1 MSQPYRQPQ
10 GQRPYAQRYH
20 VPPPPAPPEERRPGI
35 GCTAQALI
43 ALLAVVLLFLL
54 TVCGALA
61 AYAAIA
67 ADLPAPEALRGR
79 AAPFVS
85 TRIYDRNG
93 HLLYEIFDPAGGRRT
108 LVPYDEISPYL
119 INATVATEDARFW
132 QHGGV
137 DPIAFLRAVYY
148 NVTERRIV
156 SGFSSIPQQLAR
168 LVFLSPEE
176 RTEQSLRRKIREV
189 VLATEISRRYPKRD
203 ILEIYLNEI
212 NYGNLAYGIGA
223 AADTYFG
230 KKASD
235 LTLAEAALLAG
246 LPQAPAYWDPYA
258 NLERAKRRQAV
269 VLDLMVE
276 AGYITPA
283 EAEAAKA
290 EPLHLQPVR
299 SHIEA
304 PHFVIWVQQQLEQK
318 YGADVLY
325 RSGLR
330 VYTTLDSRL
339 QSIAQEEVQAHLATL
354 ADRHATNAALVA
366 LEPDTGEILAM
377 LGSADF
383 NDLEIDGQVNVALRL
398 RQPGSSIKPVTYVT
412 AFEKGWT
419 PATLLWDVQTEFK
432 DALGRPYVPKNYD
445 GKEHGPVLVRG
456 ALARSLNIPAVKTLD
471 FVGLPAMLDTAH
483 RLGIESLNR
492 PDYGLSLTLG
502 GGDVTLLEMVGAY
515 AVFANG
521 GRRVPPV
528 SILRIEDMQGRV
540 LEEYQPPAGEQVLS
554 PQHAY
559 LITDILADN
568 KARAPAFGRNNVL
581 KLSRPAA
588 AKTGTTDDWRDA
600 WTIGYTPELVAGVWV
615 GNSDN
620 SPMKKVSGARGAG
633 PIWHNFME
641 RALADQPASQF
652 PRPAGIEEIEISAD
666 AGSLPSA
673 ACPPDRRRIEIFA
686 AGQGPLGPEYDF
698 HQFVRIDTSTGA
710 LATEYCPPDVVEER
724 YFYVLPGEEGQRWA
738 QAHNIP
744 QPPTET
750 CPIHTGPA
758 AVALFQPSPGASVA
772 GQVAVTGRANAPWFD
787 YYVVEYGEGRDP
799 IGWGPVAGPVYTP
812 VEDGLLAVWDVRPL
826 ADRDYTLRL
835 VVYDA
840 AGDSFEAR
848 TWVVVHNPTATPPPS
863 PTATWTPTLT
873 PTATL
878 EPTWTPTLTPT
889 ATPEP
894 TWTPT
899 LIPTLTPPPTDT
911 PLPSETPPPTPTATW
926 TPTLTPTATL
936 EPTWTPPVTPTGA
949 PAP

>member
-1 MSQPYRQPQ
+1 MN
-10 GQRPYAQRYH
+10 RPYHPQPGERFY
-20 VPPPPAPPEERRPGI
+20 VPPPPAPPERRREI
-35 GCTAQALI
+35 GCVAQALI
-43 ALLAVVLLFLL
+43 ALLAVVLLLL
-54 TVCGALA
+54 LLACGALA
-61 AYAAIA
+61 AYATIA
-67 ADLPAPEALRGR
+67 ADLPSPDALRGR
-79 AAPFVS
+79 SATFVS

-93 HLLYEIFDPAGGRRT
+93 HLLYEIFDPGGGRRT

-137 DPIAFLRAVYY
+137 DPIGILRALVY
-148 NVTERRIV
+148 NLREGRVV
-156 SGFSSIPQQLAR
+156 SGGSTITQQLVR
-168 LVFLSPEE
+168 LVLLSPEE
-176 RTEQSLRRKIREV
+176 RTEQSLKRKVREA
-189 VLATEISRRYPKRD
+189 VLAAEISRRYSKED

-230 KKASD
+230 KKARD

-258 NLERAKRRQAV
+258 DLERAKRRQAV

-304 PHFVIWVQQQLEQK
+304 PHFVLWVQQQLEQK
-318 YGADVLY
+318 YGAEVLY

-330 VYTTLDSRL
+330 VYTTLDSNL
-339 QSIAQEEVQAHLATL
+339 QAIAQEEVKAHLTTL

-366 LEPDTGEILAM
+366 VKPATGEILAM

-383 NDLEIDGQVNVALRL
+383 NDPAIDGQVNVALRL

-419 PATLLWDVQTEFK
+419 PATLIWDVRTEFK

-445 GKEHGPVLVRG
+445 GKEHGPVLVRE

-528 SILRIEDMQGRV
+528 SILRIEDMNGRI
-540 LEEYQPPAGEQVLS
+540 LEEYHPPAGEQVIS

-568 KARAPAFGRNNVL
+568 EARAPTFGRNSVL

-588 AKTGTTDDWRDA
+588 VKTGTTDDWRDA

-641 RALADQPASQF
+641 RALADRPAGQF
-652 PRPAGIEEIEISAD
+652 PRPPGIEEIEISAD

-673 ACPPDRRRIEIFA
+673 ACPPDRRRMEIFA
-686 AGQGPLGPEYDF
+686 AGQGPLGPEHDF
-698 HQFVRIDTSTGA
+698 HQFIRIDVTTNA
-710 LATEYCPPDVVEER
+710 LATEYCPANAVEER
-724 YFYVLPGEEGQRWA
+724 YFYYLPGEEGQKWA
-738 QAHNIP
+738 QEHNIP
-744 QPPTET
+744 QPPDEP
-750 CPIHTGPA
+750 CPVHTGPA
-758 AVALFQPSPGASVA
+758 DVAISQPAPGVSVA
-772 GQVAVTGRANAPWFD
+772 GEVMIGGRANAPSFD
-787 YYVVEYGEGRDP
+787 HYVVEYGEGRDP

-812 VEDGLLAVWDVRPL
+812 VEDGLLAVWDVRDL
-826 ADRDYTLRL
+826 ADRDYTLRV
-835 VVYDA
+835 VVYDT
-840 AGDSFEAR
+840 AGNSFEAR
-848 TWVVVHNPTATPPPS
+848 TWVVVHNPT
-863 PTATWTPTLT
+863 PTAT
-873 PTATL
+873 PTATR
-878 EPTWTPTLTPT
+878 TPTPIPT

-894 TWTPT
+894 TRT
-899 LIPTLTPPPTDT
+899 PTLTPLPPTAT
-911 PLPSETPPPTPTATW
+911 PSPTRTLLPPTPTATR
-926 TPTLTPTATL
+926 TPTLPPPTITPTITATL
-936 EPTWTPPVTPTGA
+936 ALPPTTPT
-949 PAP
+949 P

>member
-1 MSQPYRQPQ
+1 
-10 GQRPYAQRYH
+10 
-20 VPPPPAPPEERRPGI
+20 
-35 GCTAQALI
+35 
-43 ALLAVVLLFLL
+43 
-54 TVCGALA
+54 
-61 AYAAIA
+61 
-67 ADLPAPEALRGR
+67 
-79 AAPFVS
+79 
-85 TRIYDRNG
+85 
-93 HLLYEIFDPAGGRRT
+93 
-108 LVPYDEISPYL
+108 
-119 INATVATEDARFW
+119 
-132 QHGGV
+132 
-137 DPIAFLRAVYY
+137 
-148 NVTERRIV
+148 
-156 SGFSSIPQQLAR
+156 
-168 LVFLSPEE
+168 
-176 RTEQSLRRKIREV
+176 
-189 VLATEISRRYPKRD
+189 
-203 ILEIYLNEI
+203 
-212 NYGNLAYGIGA
+212 
-223 AADTYFG
+223 
-230 KKASD
+230 
-235 LTLAEAALLAG
+235 
-246 LPQAPAYWDPYA
+246 
-258 NLERAKRRQAV
+258 
-269 VLDLMVE
+269 
-276 AGYITPA
+276 
-283 EAEAAKA
+283 
-290 EPLHLQPVR
+290 
-299 SHIEA
+299 
-304 PHFVIWVQQQLEQK
+304 
-318 YGADVLY
+318 
-325 RSGLR
+325 
-330 VYTTLDSRL
+330 
-339 QSIAQEEVQAHLATL
+339 
-354 ADRHATNAALVA
+354 
-366 LEPDTGEILAM
+366 
-377 LGSADF
+377 
-383 NDLEIDGQVNVALRL
+383 
-398 RQPGSSIKPVTYVT
+398 
-412 AFEKGWT
+412 
-419 PATLLWDVQTEFK
+419 FK

-568 KARAPAFGRNNVL
+568 EARAPAFGRNNVL

-600 WTIGYTPELVAGVWV
+600 WTIGYTPELVTGVWV

-826 ADRDYTLRL
+826 ADGDYTLRL

-848 TWVVVHNPTATPPPS
+848 TWVVVRNPTATPTPS
-863 PTATWTPTLT
+863 PTVAWTPTLT

-899 LIPTLTPPPTDT
+899 LPPTLTPPPTDT

-926 TPTLTPTATL
+926 TPTLTPTTTL
-936 EPTWTPPVTPTGA
+936 EPTWTPPVTSTAA